1 MYFGMVDR
9 LCVCLSHIVSHK
21 VQRIHLF
28 FFISFKINNNGLT
41 SCNSGSENLPL
52 CDLAAKGLK
61 SHGHCQILT
70 NTFVKQSRKVS
81 LFDVIGELFIL
92 SGQMQ

>member
-1 MYFGMVDR
+1 MCFGMVDR

-21 VQRIHLF
+21 VQRIHLLF
-28 FFISFKINNNGLT
+28 VLFKINNNGLT
-41 SCNSGSENLPL
+41 SYNSGSENLPL

-61 SHGHCQILT
+61 SHGHCQKLT

-81 LFDVIGELFIL
+81 LFDVIGWLFTL
-92 SGQMQ
+92 NGQRQ